1 MGGIV
6 DRSKAGLKACGEW
19 FRASEGSV
27 LGRRFCRSTGIAWVA
42 VVALGVLVVVT
53 ASQPVAKGAL
63 AESGSPPPMPAPP
76 AFFTELIS
84 RIRGVEGAA
93 FDVCVGGLEVIR
105 VRLRD
110 AECEGLDEK
119 TREKAQ
125 WLTSE
130 LLGTEPVWIFPAGRP
145 KDEPDGPLRVRVWT
159 RKGWL
164 SEALINAHL
173 AKRCTGGGASLVAR
187 PEEPLI
193 EAEKAGPPPPPAFQ
207 ATVEDVSDDGTLTV
221 ASEGGSRNVRF
232 FDVTCEAGERLKTSI
247 EQALGTKPFWAFPSS
262 RRRTPPDAPLPARI
276 WTSEGNWL
284 SDALLDAGLAM
295 YRADPDEQPEKTLE
309 PAKVERRPPK
319 QQEPKKRIVWREVPV
334 TVTRRSQTTFRAEAF
349 TIKSPVWRL
358 SWRLVPERLKG
369 QVFLIVWRQ
378 TRVEPRNKM
387 YVRTFRGYAG
397 TEEYLRTGPG
407 VFWVDFINAK
417 EPNVKVEV
425 PEKVS
430 D

>member
-6 DRSKAGLKACGEW
+6 DMSKAGLEARRER

-27 LGRRFCRSTGIAWVA
+27 LGRRFCRSTGIAWGA

-76 AFFTELIS
+76 AFFTEFVS
-84 RIRGVEGAA
+84 RIQKVEGDA
-93 FDVCVGGLEVIR
+93 FDVCTGGLDVIR

-164 SEALINAHL
+164 SEALISARL

-193 EAEKAGPPPPPAFQ
+193 EAEKAGPPPPPAFR

-221 ASEGGSRNVRF
+221 ASEGGSRKVRF
-232 FDVTCEAGERLKTSI
+232 FDVTCEAGERLKTTI
-247 EQALGTKPFWAFPSS
+247 EQTLGTKPVWVFPSS
-262 RRRTPPDAPLPARI
+262 RRRTLPDAPLPARI

-284 SDALLDAGLAM
+284 SDTLLDVGLAT
-295 YRADPDEQPEKTLE
+295 YRAGPDEQPEETSE
-309 PAKVERRPPK
+309 PANVERRPPK
-319 QQEPKKRIVWREVPV
+319 QEPKKQIVWRKVPV
-334 TVTRRSQTTFRAEAF
+334 TVTRRSRTTARVETF
-349 TIKSPVWRL
+349 TIKSSVWRL
-358 SWRLVPERLKG
+358 SWHLAPAMPG
-369 QVFLIVWRQ
+369 QSFLMVWRQ
-378 TRVEPRNKM
+378 RQVEPLNTVP
-387 YVRTFRGYAG
+387 VRTLSGYAG
-397 TEEYLRTGPG
+397 TRYLQTGPG
-407 VFWVDFINAK
+407 TFGISLV
-417 EPNVKVEV
+417 NVKQPTVQIEV
-425 PEKVS
+425 HERVS

>member
-1 MGGIV
+1 MGGGIV
-6 DRSKAGLKACGEW
+6 DMSKAGLEARRER

-27 LGRRFCRSTGIAWVA
+27 LGRRFCRSTGIAWGA

-76 AFFTELIS
+76 AFFTEFVS
-84 RIRGVEGAA
+84 RIQKVEGDA
-93 FDVCVGGLEVIR
+93 FDVCTGGLDVIR

-164 SEALINAHL
+164 SEALISARL

-193 EAEKAGPPPPPAFQ
+193 EAEKAGPPPPPAFR

-221 ASEGGSRNVRF
+221 ASEGGSRNIRF
-232 FDVTCEAGERLKTSI
+232 FDVTCETGERLKTTI
-247 EQALGTKPFWAFPSS
+247 EQTLGTKPFWAFPSS
-262 RRRTPPDAPLPARI
+262 RQRTPPDAPLPARI

-284 SDALLDAGLAM
+284 SDTLLDVGLAT
-295 YRADPDEQPEKTLE
+295 YRADPDERPEETSE
-309 PAKVERRPPK
+309 PAKVERSPPR
-319 QQEPKKRIVWREVPV
+319 QEPKKRIVWREVPV
-334 TVTRRSQTTFRAEAF
+334 TVTPRPRMTSRVEAF
-349 TIKSPVWRL
+349 TIKSSVWCL
-358 SWRLVPERLKG
+358 SWRLVPARPER
-369 QVFLIVWRQ
+369 QIFLTVWRQ
-378 TRVEPRNKM
+378 TRVEPMNKM
-387 YVRTFRGYAG
+387 SVRTFSGYAG
-397 TEEYLRTGPG
+397 MEYLRTGPG
-407 VFWVDFINAK
+407 VFWINLVNVK
-417 EPNVKVEV
+417 ETDVKVEV

>member
-1 MGGIV
+1 M
-6 DRSKAGLKACGEW
+6 SKAGLEACGEW
-19 FRASEGSV
+19 FRAREGSV
-27 LGRRFCRSTGIAWVA
+27 LGRRFCRSTGIAWGA

-76 AFFTELIS
+76 AFFTEFVS
-84 RIRGVEGAA
+84 RIQKVEGAA

-145 KDEPDGPLRVRVWT
+145 KDEPDGLLRVRVWT

-164 SEALINAHL
+164 SEVLINAHL
-173 AKRCTGGGASLVAR
+173 AKRRTGGGASLVAR

-193 EAEKAGPPPPPAFQ
+193 EAEKAGPPPPPAFR

-232 FDVTCEAGERLKTSI
+232 SDVTCEAGERLKTTI
-247 EQALGTKPFWAFPSS
+247 EQTLGTEPVWVFPSS

-284 SDALLDAGLAM
+284 SDTLLDVGLAT
-295 YRADPDEQPEKTLE
+295 YRAEPDEQPEETSE
-309 PAKVERRPPK
+309 PAKVERSPPK
-319 QQEPKKRIVWREVPV
+319 QQEPKKQIVWRKVPV
-334 TVTRRSQTTFRAEAF
+334 TVTRMSRTTSRVETF
-349 TIKSPVWRL
+349 TIKSSVWRV
-358 SWRLVPERLKG
+358 SWRLEPAMLG
-369 QVFLIVWRQ
+369 QSFLMVWRKIQ
-378 TRVEPRNKM
+378 VEPMNAVP
-387 YVRTFRGYAG
+387 VRGGTLSGYAG
-397 TEEYLRTGPG
+397 TKYFRINPG
-407 VFWVDFINAK
+407 TFGISLVNVK
-417 EPNVKVEV
+417 EPSVQIEV
-425 PEKVS
+425 HEKVS

>member
-1 MGGIV
+1 M
-6 DRSKAGLKACGEW
+6 SKAGLEAHGEW

-27 LGRRFCRSTGIAWVA
+27 LGGRFCRSTGIAWVA
-42 VVALGVLVVVT
+42 VVALGILVVVT

-63 AESGSPPPMPAPP
+63 AESDSPLPMPAPP
-76 AFFTELIS
+76 AFFTKFIG
-84 RIRGVEGAA
+84 RIQKVEGAA
-93 FDVCVGGLEVIR
+93 FDICVGGLEVVR

-145 KDEPDGPLRVRVWT
+145 KDEPDGPLRVRVWM

-164 SEALINAHL
+164 SEVLISAHL
-173 AKRCTGGGASLVAR
+173 AKRRTGGGASLVGR

-193 EAEKAGPPPPPAFQ
+193 EAEKAGPPPPPAFR

-221 ASEGGSRNVRF
+221 ASEGGSRKVRF
-232 FDVTCEAGERLKTSI
+232 FDVTCETGERLKTTLRRR
-247 EQALGTKPFWAFPSS
+247 AAPRPVWVFPSS
-262 RRRTPPDAPLPARI
+262 RRRTLPDAPLPARI

-284 SDALLDAGLAM
+284 SDTLLDAGLAT
-295 YRADPDEQPEKTLE
+295 YRADPDEQPEETSE
-309 PAKVERRPPK
+309 PAKVRRRLRK
-319 QQEPKKRIVWREVPV
+319 QQEPKKQIVWREVPV
-334 TVTRRSQTTFRAEAF
+334 TVTRGYWSRTTFKVEAF

-358 SWRLVPERLKG
+358 SWR
-369 QVFLIVWRQ
+369 
-378 TRVEPRNKM
+378 VEPAMPEGKALLNIWRVTRMGPLNVKT
-387 YVRTFRGYAG
+387 VPVFRRYAG
-397 TEEYLRTGPG
+397 VEYLRTGPG
-407 VFWVDFINAK
+407 MFEIDFSNVKKID
-417 EPNVKVEV
+417 VKVEV
-425 PEKVS
+425 PEMVS